1 MNSQDIFQ
9 LNQLRSQIAMQE
21 ILQKVDLPPARQEVA
36 ICPHCQGKAAKKPRL
51 NQQIF
56 LCVPCRQKFQQ
67 QLPIHCDCSRLG
79 SIPLCQYCPH
89 FQQVLAKVK
98 KRVDELRP
106 LGYTELKQI
115 ESQVSGDKLHS
126 EMP

>member
-1 MNSQDIFQ
+1 MRGYNPYGVKLSALALFFAPL
-9 LNQLRSQIAMQE
+9 LNE
-21 ILQKVDLPPARQEVA
+21 GE
-36 ICPHCQGKAAKKPRL
+36 
-51 NQQIF
+51 
-56 LCVPCRQKFQQ
+56 
-67 QLPIHCDCSRLG
+67 
-79 SIPLCQYCPH
+79 YCPH
-89 FQQVLAKVK
+89 FQQVLAKVQ